1 MHFRSLIILI
11 AMSLSAPS
19 AHAQG
24 GVLSWIAPNAQ
35 SAERRAER
43 KLERAERQ
51 AARKTQRAE
60 RQAARKMARLGD
72 GGAIIIER
80 QDLKHRVHLA
90 TMNRPKGRL
99 WCVPFARNVT
109 GVSLRGNAKTWWQ
122 GAKGKYARGET
133 PKVGAIMSFA
143 ASRAMPQGHVA
154 VVSKVIGPR
163 EVLLDHAN
171 WERNRITVD
180 QLAVDVSAHN
190 DWSKVRVQHKGGAM
204 GRINPVNGF
213 IYGAATN
220 Q

>member
-1 MHFRSLIILI
+1 MHFRFLIILI

-19 AHAQG
+19 AQAQG
-24 GVLSWIAPNAQ
+24 GFLSLVSPNAQ

-72 GGAIIIER
+72 AGMVNIGR
-80 QDLKHRVHLA
+80 PDLKERVHLA

-122 GAKGKYARGET
+122 GAKGKYERSKT
-133 PKVGAIMSFA
+133 PKIGAIMSFA

-163 EVLLDHAN
+163 QVLLDHAN
-171 WERNRITVD
+171 WERNRITLD
-180 QLAVDVSAHN
+180 QLAVDVSANN
-190 DWSKVRVQHKGGAM
+190 DWSKVRVQHQGGAM
-204 GRINPVNGF
+204 GRVNPVNGF
-213 IYGAATN
+213 IYKAATK